1 MAHSVFKY
9 RTGEAYPYC
18 YKYPQVALT
27 ADCVIFSY
35 DGKDLLVLLVRRG
48 VEPFKDKW
56 ALPGG
61 FVKPEETA
69 EQGARRELREETG
82 LEANYLEQ
90 IKIFSD
96 PDRDPRQRVVT
107 VPFIALVNYAP
118 VVGGDDAAEAKWYP
132 VDQVPELA
140 FDHTQILQEA
150 RAALKQSVYFNPVSF
165 DLLPHQFTMPQLQRL
180 YEIIL
185 GRKFDRRN
193 FARKM
198 NSLDVLDYQGVDN
211 GDEDLG
217 SIDSLL
223 DKQPAYC
230 RKQDFKECESV
241 PQMCIEAD
249 AGIPAE
255 EAPATVKDRKA
266 DRKNMPSRKPSIFS
280 FNLSKWMSMK
290 EKKGNN
296 FEF

>member
-35 DGKDLLVLLVRRG
+35 DGKNLLVLLVRRG

-69 EQGARRELREETG
+69 DQGARRELREETG

-90 IKIFSD
+90 IKVFSD

-140 FDHTQILQEA
+140 FDHAQILQEA
-150 RAALKQSVYFNPVSF
+150 RAALKHSIYFNPVSF

-180 YEIIL
+180 YELIL

-198 NSLDVLDYQGVDN
+198 NSLGVLDFQGVESIGNSIEKLSDVL
-211 GDEDLG
+211 
-217 SIDSLL
+217 
-223 DKQPAYC
+223 
-230 RKQDFKECESV
+230 ES
-241 PQMCIEAD
+241 
-249 AGIPAE
+249 
-255 EAPATVKDRKA
+255 APAFSVKNSDRVLKA
-266 DRKNMPSRKPSIFS
+266 IADEARERKNAPSRKPSIFS
-280 FNLSKWMSMK
+280 FNKKKWSAMK
-290 EKKGNN
+290 DESDTS

>member
-61 FVKPEETA
+61 FVRPEETA

-90 IKIFSD
+90 IKVFSD

-140 FDHTQILQEA
+140 FDHSQILQEA
-150 RAALKQSVYFNPVSF
+150 RAALKHSIYFNPVSF
-165 DLLPHQFTMPQLQRL
+165 DLLPEQFTMPQLQRL
-180 YEIIL
+180 YELIL

-198 NSLDVLDYQGVDN
+198 NSLGVLDFQGV
-211 GDEDLG
+211 ESDLE
-217 SIDSLL
+217 
-223 DKQPAYC
+223 
-230 RKQDFKECESV
+230 RES
-241 PQMCIEAD
+241 A
-249 AGIPAE
+249 
-255 EAPATVKDRKA
+255 
-266 DRKNMPSRKPSIFS
+266 PSRKPSIFS
-280 FNLSKWMSMK
+280 FNKEKWSSMK
-290 EKKGNN
+290 DESDTS